1 MRVNIDWLRDWVRL
15 DGTAEAVADDL
26 TAAGLEVD
34 SIEPAGEAFSNVV
47 VASVL
52 STERHPNADRLSVCR
67 VDDGHGTHQVVC
79 GAPNVAA
86 GIKVPFARVGAMLP
100 GGKAIGAAKL
110 RSVESQGMLCSA
122 KELGLPDDVDG
133 LLILG
138 GDAPLGVPLENH
150 LKLKDAILEINVTPN
165 RGDCFSVL
173 GIARELAARR
183 REALADPLAPPTRC
197 ELKDMFPVELRAG
210 DRCPRFVGRLVKG
223 LDPNARTPLWMRERL
238 RRAGLRAIQPVVD
251 VTNYVMLELGQPL
264 HAYDATKLEGHIE
277 ARLGARGETL
287 TLLDGR
293 SVDLDDDLLVIADAR
308 GPVGLAGVMG
318 GESSAVSEA
327 TTEIFL
333 EAAFF
338 APAAIAGR
346 ARRFGLHTDA
356 SQRFERGVD
365 PTGQERAIE
374 RATELLLAIS
384 GGEAG
389 PLVVAERSS
398 DIPRRAKVTLR
409 RDRLNSVLGLTIADE
424 RVTAILTGLG
434 MQVEFA
440 AEGWHVVPPPFRFD
454 IAIEEDLI
462 EEISRMF
469 GYDAIPVTPA
479 DVVERLGTAPETAVD
494 ANRLVDTLVARG
506 YTEAITYSF
515 IDDELEQRVNPGA
528 EAVVLENPIA
538 SDMAVLRRSL
548 WPGLIS
554 VAQLNLSRQRQR
566 MKLFEIG
573 PQFTASGG
581 KVEQTTV
588 LAGIALGER
597 SPEHWD
603 SAAAPLDFYD
613 VKCDVESLL
622 QLTGRAD
629 DFRFESASHPAL
641 SPGRTARIFEGKH
654 SIGWLGALHPDLQN
668 RLDRRRVAIVFA
680 LQVDRLNTE
689 IPAFK
694 EFSKF
699 PSIRRDL
706 AIVVNEDVTA
716 DTLQRLAYEA
726 AGGVLQRAT
735 VFDVYRGQ
743 GVESRRKS
751 VALGLIL
758 QDVSRTLTDEDADRT
773 MRSVMLH
780 LERECGATIRT

>member
-15 DGTAEAVADDL
+15 DGTAEAVAADL

-34 SIEPAGEAFSNVV
+34 SIEPAGQTFSNVV

-86 GIKVPFARVGAMLP
+86 GIKVPFARVGAALP

-110 RSVESQGMLCSA
+110 RGVESQGMLCSA

-138 GDAPLGVPLENH
+138 GDAPLGTPLEEH
-150 LKLKDAILEINVTPN
+150 LKLEDAILEINVTPN

-183 REALADPLAPPTRC
+183 REGLADPLAPPARC
-197 ELKDMFPVELRAG
+197 ELADMFPVELRAG

-277 ARLGARGETL
+277 ARLGARGEAL

-293 SVDLDDDLLVIADAR
+293 SIDLDDDLLVIADAR

-356 SQRFERGVD
+356 SLRFERGVD

-389 PLVVAERSS
+389 PLVVAERRG
-398 DIPRRAKVTLR
+398 DIPRRATVALR
-409 RDRLNSVLGLTIADE
+409 RDRLSSVLGLTIADE
-424 RVTAILTGLG
+424 RVTAILNALG

-440 AEGWHVVPPPFRFD
+440 AEGWHVVAPPFRFD

-462 EEISRMF
+462 EEVSRMY

-479 DVVERLGTAPETAVD
+479 DVIERLGTAPETAVD
-494 ANRLVDTLVARG
+494 ANRLIDTLVARG

-515 IDDELEQRVNPGA
+515 IDDGLEQRVNPGS

-566 MKLFEIG
+566 MKLFELG
-573 PQFTASGG
+573 PQFTASDG

-603 SAAAPLDFYD
+603 GAAAPLDFYD
-613 VKCDVESLL
+613 VKCDVEALL

-629 DFRFESASHPAL
+629 DFRFETASHPAL

-654 SIGWLGALHPDLQN
+654 AIGWLGALHPDLQN
-668 RLDRRRVAIVFA
+668 RLDKRRVAIVFA
-680 LQVDRLNTE
+680 LQVDRLDAE

-706 AIVVNEDVTA
+706 AIVVDENVTA

-726 AGGVLQRAT
+726 AGGVLQSAT

-751 VALGLIL
+751 IALGLIL